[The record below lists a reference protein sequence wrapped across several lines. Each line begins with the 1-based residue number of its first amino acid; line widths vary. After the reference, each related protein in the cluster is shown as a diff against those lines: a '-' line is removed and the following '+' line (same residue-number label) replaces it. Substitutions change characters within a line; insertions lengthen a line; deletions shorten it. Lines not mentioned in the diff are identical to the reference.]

1 MLFKREI
8 ERKFVVQGSTYEE
21 AANAV
26 SLVARTIV
34 SGNSFD
40 LFWEAPGVDFVR
52 LRENTRELTVKVTD
66 RETVIDRI
74 EENVEV
80 LKDSMPAAKRLLTLL
95 YGPPALK
102 LTKHFSVYDAVIEP
116 VPGTCYRAVIS
127 VYSLKEDTEGRVFF
141 EVEADN
147 LTVVDY
153 ILKSLDFGIKTTP
166 EYRSLFQI
174 FSNTY
179 TPDEAA

>member
-8 ERKFVVQGSTYEE
+8 ERKFVVQNATYEE

-34 SGNSFD
+34 TGNSFD
-40 LFWEAPGVDFVR
+40 LFWEAPNVDFVR

-66 RETVIDRI
+66 RETVVDRI
-74 EENVEV
+74 EENVEI
-80 LKDSMPAAKRLLTLL
+80 LKDSMSTAKRLLTLL

-102 LTKHFSVYDAVIEP
+102 LHKHFSVYEAVVEP
-116 VPGTCYRAVIS
+116 VVGTCYRAVIS
-127 VYSLKEDTEGRVFF
+127 VYTLEEDTQKRVFF

-147 LTVVDY
+147 ITVVDY
-153 ILKSLDFGIKTTP
+153 ILKSLNFGIKTVAET
-166 EYRSLFQI
+166 RSLFQI
-174 FSNTY
+174 FQH